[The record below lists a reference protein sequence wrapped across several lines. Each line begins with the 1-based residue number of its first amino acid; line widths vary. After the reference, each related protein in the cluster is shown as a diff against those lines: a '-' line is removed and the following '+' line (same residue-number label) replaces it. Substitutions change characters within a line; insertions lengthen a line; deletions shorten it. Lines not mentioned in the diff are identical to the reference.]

1 MKQCRRTIQVLPN
14 KFSQFQSRM
23 KNCVTK
29 RRSVSTERFINQ
41 GKCLNCF
48 FCSPLLLCQFSL
60 ECVAFLLPDAG
71 FASCTMQWNVQLCNT
86 LSMRGYTHYGLRG
99 HLTQNQYSLVPNGV
113 SWRTTSDLVALA
125 FQCIMPIYN
134 EGLVGVSDEGA
145 RLGRWNGY

>member
-1 MKQCRRTIQVLPN
+1 MKQCRHTIEVLPN

-99 HLTQNQYSLVPNGV
+99 HLTQNQYYLWCQMLHTCVMTNDFRP
-113 SWRTTSDLVALA
+113 RH
-125 FQCIMPIYN
+125 
-134 EGLVGVSDEGA
+134 VGFSMHNA
-145 RLGRWNGY
+145 NLQRRPRRR